1 LCQVEEVPRLVKA
14 LLLCCIASLAACVSA
29 RVWDKPGATPALAEA
44 DFADCRRLV
53 LDEMW
58 LLGWERNWPPRFYDP
73 QYMPPYYRSQHP
85 FWLDFAT
92 SPERELAMVDFCMH
106 SKGYRLQKLPE

>member
-1 LCQVEEVPRLVKA
+1 MRS
-14 LLLCCIASLAACVSA
+14 LLLYCCVASMAACA
-29 RVWDKPGATPALAEA
+29 TPVWDKPGATRGLAEA
-44 DFADCRRLV
+44 DLVECRRLV

-85 FWLDFAT
+85 FWLDFST
-92 SPERELAMVDFCMH
+92 SLEREIAMVDFCMH
-106 SKGYRLQKLPE
+106 SKGYRLRALPY